1 MEATSQVEPCVRP
14 CLNRSKSKQKSSE
27 EDGPNGPCPGMS
39 SDNQDA
45 RHVAHVGQDAG
56 DAETNQLSR
65 FQHLERM
72 VKLIATHVGLGQ
84 DSDPICSGADDGS
97 DPDWSPDPD
106 DDDQDHVGIT
116 GVIPDPRPPR
126 KRWKVDDTL
135 CSRSDDRVAEE
146 DGIFFRPQDAKPDTF
161 DVDDGIAE
169 YVSSYLYSTISDD
182 SFKAIIE
189 STKNPNINFFEPPLL
204 NSSVPNSL
212 K

>member
-1 MEATSQVEPCVRP
+1 MEATLQVEPCVRP
-14 CLNRSKSKQKSSE
+14 CPNRPKSKQKSSE
-27 EDGPNGPCPGMS
+27 EDGPNGPCPGTS

-45 RHVAHVGQDAG
+45 HHVVHVGQDAG

-72 VKLIATHVGLGQ
+72 VELIATHVGLGQ
-84 DSDPICSGADDGS
+84 DSDPICSDADDGS

-106 DDDQDHVGIT
+106 DDNQDHVGIT
-116 GVIPDPRPPR
+116 GVIRNPRSPQ
-126 KRWKVDDTL
+126 KRRKVDDAL
-135 CSRSDDRVAEE
+135 RSKSDDRVAKE
-146 DGIFFRPQDAKPDTF
+146 DGIFFRPPYAKPDTF

-189 STKNPNINFFEPPLL
+189 STKNPDINLFESPFL
-204 NSSVPNSL
+204 NSSVANS
-212 K
+212 